1 MDGLG
6 TQEVVDQ
13 SASGTARRGGLGLV
27 LGRSLFPISALVI
40 VAGTAWWGPWVSL
53 ALAYGWWRVVA
64 RVG

>member
-1 MDGLG
+1 
-6 TQEVVDQ
+6 
-13 SASGTARRGGLGLV
+13 V